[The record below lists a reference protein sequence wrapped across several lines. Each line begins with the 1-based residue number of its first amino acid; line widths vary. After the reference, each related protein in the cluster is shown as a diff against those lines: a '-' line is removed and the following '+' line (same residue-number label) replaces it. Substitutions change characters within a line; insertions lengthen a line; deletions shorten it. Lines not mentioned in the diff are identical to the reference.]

1 MDKYKFGEFIYNL
14 RIANHLTQDELGRKI
29 GVTNKAVSKWEV
41 GETLPDVSLM
51 PLLAKALGVTTDE
64 LYAGEV
70 MKIDPIKIVKKKKPI
85 IWIILISI
93 LSLLLIGTSSYIL
106 FENIKKDNEVCYL
119 NEDNYQNYLVIT
131 PIYRSTN
138 ENDKLYIYGKIEL
151 LNKECFNGEISVN
164 FTSFVEYYYINTNN
178 QNALISYMNLK
189 NEVIID
195 SSNETYYSLKIEPI
209 KEITDFKEY
218 KGFAYDYRVDKINGT
233 IKNI

>member
-51 PLLAKALGVTTDE
+51 PLLAKALGVTTDD

-70 MKIDPIKIVKKKKPI
+70 IKIDPIKIVEKKKPI

-106 FENIKKDNEVCYL
+106 FENIKKDNDVCYL
-119 NEDNYQNYLVIT
+119 NEDNYQNYLV
-131 PIYRSTN
+131 PICSIGIVKKKKRRNRFGYAVLRYNYLVLKS
-138 ENDKLYIYGKIEL
+138 
-151 LNKECFNGEISVN
+151 FNYLSSFSVIL
-164 FTSFVEYYYINTNN
+164 FRTLQSKPFSEFI
-178 QNALISYMNLK
+178 
-189 NEVIID
+189 
-195 SSNETYYSLKIEPI
+195 
-209 KEITDFKEY
+209 
-218 KGFAYDYRVDKINGT
+218 G
-233 IKNI
+233 